1 MYKVTVPQVGAV
13 WYDNNKRG
21 RALFRRAGKHTALLQ
36 MDTPG
41 HFPGNGGF
49 FMRGAVKKLAASL
62 ALACLLACA
71 ALGAQSVPGAVLDAR
86 QSTVRVLA
94 VSGGNVSSGT
104 GFAVA
109 RNSRYVVTN
118 YHVVEGYEEF
128 EVYLSHEA
136 AVPATVKAAAPGADL
151 AVLETAAPLKV
162 PGLALRTSGF
172 DTGLAV
178 WALGFPGGADTL
190 AGQPAAGVDEMTV
203 TDGIVSAVKTSHEVG
218 TASQAVRLVQTNAAI
233 NHGNSGGPMVDEK
246 GNVVGVNTVG
256 VENVQ
261 AINGAVHVSE
271 LINVLEA
278 NAIPYKTQSRMGAVL
293 GAAALALCAA
303 TAALGLRIWK
313 KKGWPHGAWQQAVPL
328 VRFVQAGRRLAP
340 ADAAAAVAAAVQAK
354 GVKAHGLCAP
364 QCVLVRGSGVELVK
378 KKGADYR
385 APGYTAPETYY
396 GVQGEAGSV
405 YFYGAVL
412 YALTEGAV
420 PPDIPS
426 RMNGAPLAF
435 CEQNPLRF
443 FIENAMDMQA
453 GRRTQSLAQ
462 FAEELAALAARLSA
476 APQARA
482 PVQACAPAAVL
493 AQAGAGPRPEAET
506 APFAAAAPAH
516 PAPLPAQ
523 EKPKKRRRRKWVAAA
538 VAAAVLAVPVGFGI
552 YTWRQ
557 ADALETAVS
566 YGQYGQAQ
574 AAYRR
579 APWLR
584 LLDEQQAAYVD
595 AQTLMAQGELEQ
607 AKKAFL
613 ALEDYLD
620 SSELEHNLER
630 YLYAESMTAVYSK
643 YRSFYDLGDFLDAR
657 EKAFDCLP
665 ELYDTAMQQYEENIY
680 FSTANYFEILM
691 QYPGY
696 EDAELYKIA
705 CDVQQKIDRLLRSE
719 SAYTAEISNTLRWLE
734 QYIDIENIATS
745 NMWAFM
751 RGQWYANS
759 GNYMDIPIEGNFY
772 TSFYLPTASYYFL
785 TDGMEHAGNG
795 EYYATWEYVNF
806 DTLYVTVNGRS
817 EYYYRA
823 V

>member
-1 MYKVTVPQVGAV
+1 MCKTHVPQVGAV

>member
-1 MYKVTVPQVGAV
+1 
-13 WYDNNKRG
+13 
-21 RALFRRAGKHTALLQ
+21 
-36 MDTPG
+36 
-41 HFPGNGGF
+41 
-49 FMRGAVKKLAASL
+49 MRGAVKKLAAVL

-71 ALGAQSVPGAVLDAR
+71 ALGAQNVPGAVLGAR
-86 QSTVRVLA
+86 QSTVRILA
-94 VSGGNVSSGT
+94 VSGGNASSGT
-104 GFAVA
+104 GFTVA

-118 YHVVEGYEEF
+118 YHVVEGYDEF
-128 EVYLSHEA
+128 KVYLSHEA
-136 AVPATVKAAAPGADL
+136 AVPATVKATAPGADL

-190 AGQPAAGVDEMTV
+190 AGQLAAGVDEMTV

-218 TASQAVRLVQTNAAI
+218 TASQEVRLVQTNAAI

-278 NAIPYKTQSRMGAVL
+278 NGIPYKTQSRMGAML

-303 TAALGLRIWK
+303 AAAFGLRAWRK
-313 KKGWPHGAWQQAVPL
+313 NGGLRGAGRRAVPL
-328 VRFVQAGRRLAP
+328 VQFVQAGRRLAS
-340 ADAAAAVAAAVQAK
+340 ADAAAAAAAAVQAK
-354 GVKAHGLCAP
+354 GAQAHSLCAP

-385 APGYTAPETYY
+385 APGYTAPEAYY

-453 GRRTQSLAQ
+453 GQRTQSLAQ
-462 FAEELAALAARLSA
+462 FAAELAALAARLSA
-476 APQARA
+476 APQARV
-482 PVQACAPAAVL
+482 PVQACAPAAAS
-493 AQAGAGPRPEAET
+493 AQEGAGPKPEAET
-506 APFAAAAPAH
+506 APFAAAEPAGTPGSSAPPAFEH
-516 PAPLPAQ
+516 PAPVPAQ
-523 EKPKKRRRRKWVAAA
+523 EKPKKGRRRKWVAAA

-584 LLDEQQAAYVD
+584 LLDEQRAAYVD
-595 AQTLMAQGELEQ
+595 AQALMAQGELEQ
-607 AKKAFL
+607 ARQAFL

-630 YLYAESMTAVYSK
+630 YLYAESMTAIYSK

-657 EKAFDCLP
+657 EKALDCLP
-665 ELYDTAMQQYEENIY
+665 ELYNTAMQQYEENIY

-705 CDVQQKIDRLLRSE
+705 CDVQQKINRLLRSE
-719 SAYTAEISNTLRWLE
+719 SAYTAEVSNTLRWLE

-745 NMWAFM
+745 YMWAFM

-785 TDGMEHAGNG
+785 TDGMEHADNG
-795 EYYATWEYVNF
+795 EYYVTWEYVNF

>member
-1 MYKVTVPQVGAV
+1 
-13 WYDNNKRG
+13 
-21 RALFRRAGKHTALLQ
+21 
-36 MDTPG
+36 
-41 HFPGNGGF
+41 
-49 FMRGAVKKLAASL
+49 MRGAVKKLAASL

-86 QSTVRVLA
+86 QSTVRVLV

-118 YHVVEGYEEF
+118 YHVVEGCEEF

-278 NAIPYKTQSRMGAVL
+278 NGIPYKTQSRMGAVL

-303 TAALGLRIWK
+303 AAALGLRIWK

>member
-1 MYKVTVPQVGAV
+1 
-13 WYDNNKRG
+13 
-21 RALFRRAGKHTALLQ
+21 
-36 MDTPG
+36 
-41 HFPGNGGF
+41 
-49 FMRGAVKKLAASL
+49 MRGAVKKLAASL

-278 NAIPYKTQSRMGAVL
+278 NGIPYKTQSRMGAVL

-303 TAALGLRIWK
+303 AAALGLRIWK

-426 RMNGAPLAF
+426 RMNGAPLAS

-759 GNYMDIPIEGNFY
+759 GNYMDIPIEVNFY

>member
-1 MYKVTVPQVGAV
+1 
-13 WYDNNKRG
+13 
-21 RALFRRAGKHTALLQ
+21 
-36 MDTPG
+36 
-41 HFPGNGGF
+41 
-49 FMRGAVKKLAASL
+49 MRGAVKKLAASL

-86 QSTVRVLA
+86 QSTVRVLV

-278 NAIPYKTQSRMGAVL
+278 NGIPYKTQSRMGAVL

-303 TAALGLRIWK
+303 AAALGLRIWK

-482 PVQACAPAAVL
+482 PVQACAPAAVF

>member
-1 MYKVTVPQVGAV
+1 
-13 WYDNNKRG
+13 
-21 RALFRRAGKHTALLQ
+21 

-278 NAIPYKTQSRMGAVL
+278 NGIPYKTQSRMGAVL

-303 TAALGLRIWK
+303 AAALGLRIWK
-313 KKGWPHGAWQQAVPL
+313 KKGWPHGAGQQAVPL

-340 ADAAAAVAAAVQAK
+340 AEAAAAVAAAVQAK

-462 FAEELAALAARLSA
+462 FAAELAALAARLSA

-506 APFAAAAPAH
+506 APFAAAAPAGAEPAGTPGGGAAPAPAH

-538 VAAAVLAVPVGFGI
+538 VAAVVLAVPVGFGI

-584 LLDEQQAAYVD
+584 LLDEQRAAYVD

-620 SSELEHNLER
+620 SSELEQNLAHYLSAEAMTVTYYR
-630 YLYAESMTAVYSK
+630 YWN
-643 YRSFYDLGDFLDAR
+643 FFNLGDFLDSR
-657 EKAFDCLP
+657 EKALACLP
-665 ELYDTAMQQYEENIY
+665 DLYDTAIQQYEAGIY
-680 FSTANYFEILM
+680 TSTAQYFETLM
-691 QYPGY
+691 EYPGY

-705 CDVQQKIDRLLRSE
+705 CEIYEEIDNRPSGT
-719 SAYTAEISNTLRWLE
+719 AYTAEISNTLRALE
-734 QYIDIENIATS
+734 QYIDIKNIATFD
-745 NMWAFM
+745 MWAFLH
-751 RGQWYANS
+751 GEWYANS
-759 GNYMDIPIEGNFY
+759 GYYLEATEEYFSTNLNIPDGR
-772 TSFYLPTASYYFL
+772 YYFQK
-785 TDGMEHAGNG
+785 TGMKNTNDGQ
-795 EYYATWEYVNF
+795 YYVTWEYVNF

>member
-1 MYKVTVPQVGAV
+1 
-13 WYDNNKRG
+13 
-21 RALFRRAGKHTALLQ
+21 
-36 MDTPG
+36 
-41 HFPGNGGF
+41 
-49 FMRGAVKKLAASL
+49 MRGAVKKLAASL

-86 QSTVRVLA
+86 QSTVRVLV

-278 NAIPYKTQSRMGAVL
+278 NGIPYKTQSRMGAVL

-303 TAALGLRIWK
+303 AAALGLRIWK

>member
-1 MYKVTVPQVGAV
+1 
-13 WYDNNKRG
+13 
-21 RALFRRAGKHTALLQ
+21 
-36 MDTPG
+36 
-41 HFPGNGGF
+41 
-49 FMRGAVKKLAASL
+49 MRGAVKKLAASL